1 MDRTHRLGAETR
13 RKNACRTMKAG
24 DNQEEQP
31 ATGEVLFLGRVAN
44 PK

>member
-1 MDRTHRLGAETR
+1 
-13 RKNACRTMKAG
+13 MKAG